1 MTETRRSKRLAGTT
15 PAANPV
21 KEAPAKKAKK
31 SPVKKA
37 AKNEDK
43 KDEEPATETN
53 ENVDANASAET
64 KTDENAPVAE
74 ETAKEADE
82 ADEAAKPEDK
92 AEEPAKAAASS
103 TLKVGD
109 TVPNVELH
117 NEDDEVVHVHDLVKE
132 KGAVFF
138 MFPKADTPG
147 CTKQACGFR
156 DEYEKFTSAGYNV
169 FALGGDTPKALQK
182 WKAKKELPYKL
193 LSDPKHAL
201 IGPFG
206 SSKPGKKVQRSHV
219 IVGAGGAVVEIQ
231 SHVGP
236 QDSVDKSV
244 AFVTK
249 A

>member
-15 PAANPV
+15 PAADPV
-21 KEAPAKKAKK
+21 KEAPTKKAKK
-31 SPVKKA
+31 SPVKKT
-37 AKNEDK
+37 AKNDDK
-43 KDEEPATETN
+43 EDEEPATETN

-64 KTDENAPVAE
+64 KTDEKAPAAE
-74 ETAKEADE
+74 ETAKE

>member
-15 PAANPV
+15 PAADPV

-74 ETAKEADE
+74 ETAKE